1 MKRSIKQSEE
11 LIPQGPVDSTLHFL
25 RRPYDFVSTVCS
37 RTGGDMFETR
47 LLLRRTVCLRG
58 EAAAEMFYDKA
69 RMSRDGAM
77 PEPVRATLTGK
88 GGVQGLDG
96 ERHLRRKEMFVSLLT
111 QERVEALGEKFEK
124 MWLAELPAWTRET

>member
-1 MKRSIKQSEE
+1 MPK
-11 LIPQGPVDSTLHFL
+11 GPIDSTLYFL
-25 RRPYDFVSTVCS
+25 RRPYDLVSAVCS
-37 RTGGDMFETR
+37 RSGSDMFETR

-58 EAAAEMFYDKA
+58 EAAAEMFYDKT

-88 GGVQGLDG
+88 GGIQGLDG

-111 QERVEALGEKFEK
+111 QERVEALGQKF
-124 MWLAELPAWTRET
+124 